1 MRAEEQGDRIDG
13 VLGGCR
19 AYWMNGGISRG
30 RADEMAEELDLHLR
44 EALENGKD
52 VEDVVGPDIKAFA
65 EEWAAPNRQAKPLS
79 AETLD
84 VLSDAA
90 AGLSVL
96 AVLAHLTL
104 WTPSLPV
111 DWKSVL
117 GAIIWALILA
127 RFFAYLR
134 PPADAPPGS
143 DEKVVDRYPRR
154 LYSSLMWL
162 LIAVFAV
169 YTFLPLPETVLFR
182 WPLSATLALPAVA
195 VLLRAAQRLLP
206 RVQTGEGGPSRR
218 NASRMPADDREKQVV
233 EALLACR
240 WQWMKMRMP
249 QDGIE
254 EMSELLEQHIEDAT
268 RDGKPV
274 EAVVGPDVAAFAEA
288 WAQDSGIEPESAEE
302 PLRHRVQG
310 WVLSVSSFATI
321 SATFVH
327 LMEWTL
333 FVPVAWI
340 LGTYLFI
347 LSIWFFGERIDEQV
361 QSAKRWRY
369 TPWKSLLAASIVVL
383 AMVGVSV
390 VLALF
395 FMVVGPMF
403 PFDWPW
409 YATVAS
415 ALIAF
420 LVLFGWV
427 REFDRSHLEN
437 QK

>member
-1 MRAEEQGDRIDG
+1 MRAEERGERIDR
-13 VLGGCR
+13 VLDRCR
-19 AYWMNGGISRG
+19 AYWVVNGIPQQRT
-30 RADEMAEELDLHLR
+30 DEMVAELGLHLH
-44 EALENGKD
+44 EALKDGKE
-52 VEDVVGPDIKAFA
+52 VEDVVGPDIDAFA
-65 EEWAAPNRQAKPLS
+65 EEWAAPNRQAKPLW

-84 VLSDAA
+84 VLSDAT

-96 AVLAHLTL
+96 AVLSHLAL
-104 WTPSLPV
+104 WMPSLPV
-111 DWKSVL
+111 DRESVL
-117 GAIIWALILA
+117 GAVILA
-127 RFFAYLR
+127 LLLTRFFAYLR
-134 PPADAPPGS
+134 QPADAPPGS
-143 DEKVVDRYPRR
+143 DEKVLDRYPRR
-154 LYSSLMWL
+154 TYSVLMWL

-169 YTFLPLPETVLFR
+169 YAFLPLPDDVLFR
-182 WPLSATLALPAVA
+182 WPVSATLALPVVA

-206 RVQTGEGGPSRR
+206 RAQPGENRPFRR
-218 NASRMPADDREKQVV
+218 TATRIPADDREKQVV
-233 EALLACR
+233 EVLLACR
-240 WQWMKMRMP
+240 WQWTKMRMP

-254 EMSELLEQHIEDAT
+254 DMTELLEQHIEDAT

-274 EAVVGPDVAAFAEA
+274 EAVVGPDVEAFAEA
-288 WAQDSGIEPESAEE
+288 WAEDSGIEPEPAEE

-327 LMEWTL
+327 LTEWTL

-340 LGTYLFI
+340 LGIYLFV

-361 QSAKRWRY
+361 QSAKHWRY

-415 ALIAF
+415 ALVACSVL
-420 LVLFGWV
+420 LVWV
-427 REFDRSHLEN
+427 WGFAKEAS
-437 QK
+437 